1 MAGKSVKP
9 KGTVGKAMDKVK
21 FLISGGPGK
30 VAGERLATG
39 LLNMHKKKK

>member
-30 VAGERLATG
+30 VAGEKLG
-39 LLNMHKKKK
+39 DKLINMHKKKR